1 MKYDTGTE
9 IYKWLRYEH
18 GRVFAGSHMLLMRD
32 EVVHYEGVTRLKL
45 NPRTPRRRAAF
56 PVDAIEATVIDR
68 LRQRYDFTDQ
78 DLTRIPDMAPYV
90 DVRREP
96 VGPHPE
102 QATERGSR
110 TL

>member
-1 MKYDTGTE
+1 MAALTSTVVTVCG
-9 IYKWLRYEH
+9 WCSL
-18 GRVFAGSHMLLMRD
+18 LLMQD
-32 EVVHYEGVTRLKL
+32 EVVHYEGVAPPSSSILGGTKAASGVSG
-45 NPRTPRRRAAF
+45 RRNRG
-56 PVDAIEATVIDR
+56 TVIDR

-110 TL
+110 AL